1 MSQYF
6 TYNNY
11 LSDQYLGMNEIETC
25 ENKSIQK
32 YIIYKGTGGL
42 IHNLRGLSFAI
53 KIAIEQKRILIIDMN
68 KNPAFGTSFSRFFD
82 VNIPGLVYF
91 DNYNYIPTDL
101 YYFEI
106 PLEVIKNSSI
116 KWENTDLYYFEIPK
130 WENNVGYFLKT
141 YIVYNRNISD
151 KQQVVV
157 YAGTGGTGDFHKYL
171 FNIKINA
178 NYYRQLMDEIP
189 IKSKYISVH
198 FRNTDIQNNIY
209 NYITKIQQIINK
221 TGINN
226 LYLATDDHNA
236 YDIFKQNL
244 KNVVIHRKNIPPK
257 VEKNLH
263 HEEKNKEKLFYSLIL
278 DMFFILK
285 SDYFVPSINSG
296 VSKILIQMIEKNKYF
311 FPNMNSY
318 TKIVK

>member
-11 LSDQYLGMNEIETC
+11 LSDQNLGMNEIETY
-25 ENKSIQK
+25 ENKPMQK

-42 IHNLRGLSFAI
+42 IHNLKGLSFAI

-68 KNPAFGTSFSRFFD
+68 KHPAFGTSFSRFFD
-82 VNIPGLVYF
+82 ANIPGLVYF

-106 PLEVIKNSSI
+106 PLEDIKNISI
-116 KWENTDLYYFEIPK
+116 KFTQN
-130 WENNVGYFLKT
+130 GYFLKT
-141 YIVYNRNISD
+141 YNISDKNISD

-157 YAGTGGTGDFHKYL
+157 YAGTGDFHKYL

-178 NYYRQLMDEIP
+178 IYYRQLMGEIS

-257 VEKNLH
+257 VKKNLH
-263 HEEKNKEKLFYSLIL
+263 YEEKNKEKLFYSLIL

-285 SDYFVPSINSG
+285 SDYFLPSINSG
-296 VSKILIQMIEKNKYF
+296 VSQYLIQMIEKNKYLI
-311 FPNMNSY
+311 PGMISY

>member
-11 LSDQYLGMNEIETC
+11 LSDQYLGMNEIETY

-42 IHNLRGLSFAI
+42 VHNLRGLSFAI

-68 KNPAFGTSFSRFFD
+68 KHPAFGTSFSRFFD

-116 KWENTDLYYFEIPK
+116 KFTQN
-130 WENNVGYFLKT
+130 GYFLKT
-141 YIVYNRNISD
+141 YNISDKNISD

-157 YAGTGGTGDFHKYL
+157 YAGTGDFHKHI
-171 FNIKINA
+171 FNIKINGK
-178 NYYRQLMDEIP
+178 YHSQLMNEIP

-244 KNVVIHRKNIPPK
+244 KNVVIHRKNNPPK
-257 VEKNLH
+257 VKKNLH
-263 HEEKNKEKLFYSLIL
+263 YEEKNKEKLFYSLIL

-285 SDYFVPSINSG
+285 SDYFLPSINSG
-296 VSKILIQMIEKNKYF
+296 VSQYLIQMIEKNKYF

>member
-11 LSDQYLGMNEIETC
+11 LSDQNLGMNEIETY
-25 ENKSIQK
+25 ENKPMQK

-42 IHNLRGLSFAI
+42 IHNLKGLSFAI

-68 KNPAFGTSFSRFFD
+68 KHPAFGTSFSRFFD
-82 VNIPGLVYF
+82 ANIPGLVYF

-106 PLEVIKNSSI
+106 PLEDIKNISI
-116 KWENTDLYYFEIPK
+116 KFTQN
-130 WENNVGYFLKT
+130 GYFLKT
-141 YIVYNRNISD
+141 YNISDKNISD

-157 YAGTGGTGDFHKYL
+157 YAGTGDFHKYL

-178 NYYRQLMDEIP
+178 IYYRQLMGEIS

-244 KNVVIHRKNIPPK
+244 KKVVIHRKNIPPK
-257 VEKNLH
+257 VKKNLH
-263 HEEKNKEKLFYSLIL
+263 YEEKNKEKLFYSLIL

-285 SDYFVPSINSG
+285 SDYFLPSINSG
-296 VSKILIQMIEKNKYF
+296 VSQYLIQMIEKNKYLI
-311 FPNMNSY
+311 PGMISY

>member
-1 MSQYF
+1 MSQYY

-11 LSDQYLGMNEIETC
+11 LSDQYLGMNTFIETY

-42 IHNLRGLSFAI
+42 VHNLRGLSFAI

-82 VNIPGLVYF
+82 VNISGLVYF

-116 KWENTDLYYFEIPK
+116 KYK
-130 WENNVGYFLKT
+130 NNVCFLKT
-141 YIVYNRNISD
+141 YIVSNQNISD

-157 YAGTGGTGDFHKYL
+157 YAGTDMRYNKHI
-171 FNIKINA
+171 FNIKINGK
-178 NYYRQLMDEIP
+178 YHSQLMNEIP
-189 IKSKYISVH
+189 IKSKYISTH
-198 FRNTDIQNNIY
+198 FRNTDKQNNIY
-209 NYITKIQQIINK
+209 NYITKIQQIINE

-226 LYLATDDHNA
+226 MYLATDDHNA

-257 VEKNLH
+257 VKKNLH
-263 HEEKNKEKLFYSLIL
+263 YEEKNKEKLFYSLIL

-285 SDYFVPSINSG
+285 SDYFLPSINSG
-296 VSKILIQMIEKNKYF
+296 VSRCLIQMIEKNKYLI
-311 FPNMNSY
+311 PDMISY

>member
-11 LSDQYLGMNEIETC
+11 LSDQNLGMNTFIETY
-25 ENKSIQK
+25 ENKPMQK

-42 IHNLRGLSFAI
+42 IHNLKGLSFAI

-68 KNPAFGTSFSRFFD
+68 KHPAFGTSFSRFFD
-82 VNIPGLVYF
+82 ANIPGLVYF

-106 PLEVIKNSSI
+106 PLEDIKNISI
-116 KWENTDLYYFEIPK
+116 KFTQN
-130 WENNVGYFLKT
+130 GYFLKT
-141 YIVYNRNISD
+141 YNISDKNISD

-157 YAGTGGTGDFHKYL
+157 YAGTGDFHKYL

-178 NYYRQLMDEIP
+178 IYYRQLMGEIS

-244 KNVVIHRKNIPPK
+244 KKVVIHRKNIPPK
-257 VEKNLH
+257 VKKNLH
-263 HEEKNKEKLFYSLIL
+263 YEEKNKEKLFYSLIL

-285 SDYFVPSINSG
+285 SDYFLPSINSG
-296 VSKILIQMIEKNKYF
+296 VSQYLIQMIEKNKYLI
-311 FPNMNSY
+311 PGMISY

>member
-1 MSQYF
+1 
-6 TYNNY
+6 
-11 LSDQYLGMNEIETC
+11 LGMNTFIETY
-25 ENKSIQK
+25 ENKPMQK

-42 IHNLRGLSFAI
+42 IHNLKGLSFAI

-68 KNPAFGTSFSRFFD
+68 KHPAFGTSFSRFFD

-91 DNYNYIPTDL
+91 VNYNYIPTDL

-106 PLEVIKNSSI
+106 PLEDIKNISI
-116 KWENTDLYYFEIPK
+116 KFTQN
-130 WENNVGYFLKT
+130 GYFLKT
-141 YIVYNRNISD
+141 YNISDKNISD

-157 YAGTGGTGDFHKYL
+157 YAGTGDFHKYL
-171 FNIKINA
+171 FNIKINGK
-178 NYYRQLMDEIP
+178 YHSQLMDEIP

-209 NYITKIQQIINK
+209 NYITKIQQIINE

-226 LYLATDDHNA
+226 MYLATDDHNA

-257 VEKNLH
+257 VKKNLH
-263 HEEKNKEKLFYSLIL
+263 YEEKNKEKLFYSLIL

-285 SDYFVPSINSG
+285 SDYFLPSINSG
-296 VSKILIQMIEKNKYF
+296 VSQCLIQMIEKNKYF